1 MYECYF
7 EAQVILLSSYF
18 ELFRTLYLV
27 ISMEKEMKD
36 RKQTEHSLV
45 DILDVKSNWEGKGNY
60 ALHTP
65 KYNRK
70 INSIITPQ
78 QSISG

>member
-1 MYECYF
+1 
-7 EAQVILLSSYF
+7 
-18 ELFRTLYLV
+18 
-27 ISMEKEMKD
+27 MEKEVKD
-36 RKQTEHSLV
+36 RKPTEHSLV

-78 QSISG
+78 QSISE